1 MWFIPA
7 KPEFCTTQARM
18 EKPATRPDP
27 YYALRIR
34 EYRNLM
40 AGRLLYIM
48 GLRMLGTIVG
58 WWVYQLTDEPFAIG
72 ILGLSEVIPAVGL
85 ALYGGH
91 VIDISEKR
99 RLLLRGVSLY
109 LLCSLV
115 LLGLS
120 APFTGHYIPNYG
132 IAFCIYGV
140 IFFTGVI
147 RAFTGPVFHTI
158 IPLIIPKEHLPNATT
173 WNSGVFLSATVAG
186 HAIGGLLIAAWGV
199 SGAFAGVVVLIA
211 SAFMSLSRLEPK
223 PALLASGEKKTWS
236 SIKEGINFV
245 LKTRA
250 LVGALSLDLFA
261 VLFGGAVAMVPV
273 FAKDILHVGPAGYGI
288 LNAAFDFGAICIV
301 ILLTFFPMRSRQ
313 GYKLFFAVAG
323 FGACIIVFALSEWFW
338 ISFMALFLGG
348 VLDGISVVVR
358 GTILQLMT
366 PDNMRGRVMSV
377 NSMFISSSNELGQ
390 FESGVAARAMGV
402 VPSVV
407 FGGCM
412 TMAVVVIT
420 WIKAP
425 SLRKME
431 Y

>member
-1 MWFIPA
+1 MENPA
-7 KPEFCTTQARM
+7 PKA
-18 EKPATRPDP
+18 DP
-27 YYALRIR
+27 YFSLRIR

-58 WWVYQLTDEPFAIG
+58 WWIYQLTEDPFAIG
-72 ILGLSEVIPAVGL
+72 IVGLSEVIPAVGL

-91 VIDISEKR
+91 VIDVSEKR
-99 RLLLRGVSLY
+99 KLLLRGVSMY
-109 LLCSLV
+109 FLCGLA

-120 APFTGHYIPNYG
+120 TKFMGDYLPNTG
-132 IAFCIYGV
+132 IAMCIYGV
-140 IFFTGVI
+140 IFLTGVI

-158 IPLIIPKEHLPNATT
+158 IPLIVPKEHLPNATT

-199 SGAFAGVVVLIA
+199 SGAFTGVVLLIGL
-211 SAFMSLSRLEPK
+211 AFLSLSRLSPK
-223 PALLASGEKKTWS
+223 PALLNSGEKKTWS
-236 SIKEGINFV
+236 SIKEGLNFV
-245 LKTRA
+245 LKTRE

-273 FAKDILHVGPAGYGI
+273 FAEDILHVGPAGYGL
-288 LNAAFDFGAICIV
+288 LNAAFDFGAICV
-301 ILLTFFPMRSRQ
+301 VVFLTFFPLHRNQ
-313 GYKLFFAVAG
+313 GLKLFYAVAG
-323 FGACIIVFALSEWFW
+323 FGVTIIIFALSRWFW
-338 ISFMALFLGG
+338 ISFLALFLGG
-348 VLDGISVVVR
+348 VLDGISVVIR
-358 GTILQLMT
+358 GTILQLKT

-390 FESGVAARAMGV
+390 FESGVAARVMNV
-402 VPSVV
+402 VPSVI

-412 TMAVVVIT
+412 TILVVAVT